1 MPKQLIVQRNRTN
14 SVLIDIGF
22 DVSQD
27 VITSEIRKEMDWE
40 SDLLA
45 PWVVSFAT
53 DGTDGLVLLTLDNSV
68 TSLIDANVG
77 YMDLKRRIGGET
89 GEPVS
94 VFLEPIQVLFKGT
107 VTA

>member
-1 MPKQLIVQRNRTN
+1 MKQLAVHRNRTN
-14 SVLIDIGF
+14 SVVINVGF

-27 VITSEIRKEMDWE
+27 VITSEIRKEIDWE

-45 PWVVSFAT
+45 TWTVAYVT
-53 DGTDGLVLLTLDNSV
+53 DGTDGRLLLTLDDSV
-68 TSLIDANVG
+68 TQLITSTIG
-77 YMDLKRRIGGET
+77 YMDLKRRIGGAT

-94 VFLEPIQVLFKGT
+94 VFLEPIEVVFKGT